1 MTLIWVNCKHKEW
14 KAIAAE
20 AINVAHRSHPAS
32 PLPVLEPNPS
42 KGERTHAARGKGAG
56 AKRNLANEVDDDI
69 FAHISYKVVASVQQI
84 ALDHIRQGLSATAK
98 KGTQISK
105 ISIGQLTGEGEE
117 GMIRQWT
124 RNICSNIFP
133 DNDKDIVALEALC
146 DTFGIKTTANTASG
160 IIQVL
165 LRVCRR
171 TSTPL
176 SRIALQFP

>member
-1 MTLIWVNCKHKEW
+1 MPPFATLEEW

-20 AINVAHRSHPAS
+20 AIDVAQRSHPAS
-32 PLPVLEPNPS
+32 LLPVLESNSS

-56 AKRNLANEVDDDI
+56 AKRNLTNEVDDDI
-69 FAHISYKVVASVQQI
+69 FADISCKAAPSVQQV

-124 RNICSNIFP
+124 VTRSICSISFQTMT
-133 DNDKDIVALEALC
+133 KIH
-146 DTFGIKTTANTASG
+146 
-160 IIQVL
+160 VL
-165 LRVCRR
+165 WPWKRYV
-171 TSTPL
+171 
-176 SRIALQFP
+176 IHFK

>member
-1 MTLIWVNCKHKEW
+1 M
-14 KAIAAE
+14 
-20 AINVAHRSHPAS
+20 
-32 PLPVLEPNPS
+32 
-42 KGERTHAARGKGAG
+42 
-56 AKRNLANEVDDDI
+56 
-69 FAHISYKVVASVQQI
+69 QQV

-105 ISIGQLTGEGEE
+105 ISIGQLTGEREE

-124 RNICSNIFP
+124 RSICSNIFS
-133 DNDKDIVALEALC
+133 DNDKDIVTLEALC

-160 IIQVL
+160 IIIQVI

-176 SRIALQFP
+176 SRTALQLP